1 MDEKQKK
8 LIEEQIKR
16 IPSEVREAISSS
28 NWERTI
34 FDIGREHKM
43 HIDDIDIL
51 SIETILTMIG
61 LEHPKDYAENLRKR
75 IDLKEEELLTIVEE
89 VNKRLF
95 SKVLEALRIYYKKIT
110 SEGLIDSG
118 IKDDYKQKPKTIK
131 IAGVT
136 MGDNLD
142 DDNEEITE
150 NEIKKDTQ
158 PEEEIV
164 PIKEEK
170 TVTEEKP
177 VSVDSSKPVSGVF
190 QTQTKTISNENNK
203 NLDPYREPIE

>member
-1 MDEKQKK
+1 MNDIDFKK
-8 LIEEQIKR
+8 KIEERLAELPEPLSLAIK
-16 IPSEVREAISSS
+16 ES
-28 NWERTI
+28 NWEKSV
-34 FDIGREHKM
+34 FDIGRKYDLQV
-43 HIDDIDIL
+43 DDIGNLQNELILVLTGIVHPDEFKKVIINEIGVDI
-51 SIETILTMIG
+51 E
-61 LEHPKDYAENLRKR
+61 KAEN
-75 IDLKEEELLTIVEE
+75 IINDINQE
-89 VNKRLF
+89 VNQK
-95 SKVLEALRIYYKKIT
+95 
-110 SEGLIDSG
+110 
-118 IKDDYKQKPKTIK
+118 IKDRIRKYFDEHQEDDLEDTKTEPKTIK

-190 QTQTKTISNENNK
+190 QTQTKTISSENNK